1 MLENVL
7 GGLFMTDKTDKS
19 PLLSMTGNAFLT
31 FFKVLP
37 ALLLFEVAYKLL
49 CAAIFRPLLGL
60 IMQQALKISGHE
72 MVFNGDIAGFYTN
85 AAGIIGTVLLAIFAA
100 FLAYFEFA
108 VLILMIYYRYTGRPV
123 SLADSIKM
131 ALTTF
136 KSMRSIGFIGFI
148 LYTLGLLPL
157 INLGFA
163 PSIRPEGEIPNFISG
178 ELYKSTFGS
187 VVMAAFYVVMYL
199 LFFCLI
205 FVLPAMVLRR
215 RKFGRSIRVS
225 LSLLLSMKLK
235 NVIPLLAVFILWGVL
250 FLYPGFVPTY
260 YAGISDADLAQILGN
275 FFFSWK
281 SILHFLLGE
290 GLQIVLK
297 ILLFTYLIA
306 LYLLTSGKVSL
317 NEKAMPTID
326 RRLQTTQNVLLRVY
340 GFFRRIGQSAGFWIR
355 SRPFYQNYK
364 RPIWAVICVLLF
376 LGVFGLLYNQPNA
389 YDQVVVGHR
398 GSQEGVENTLQA
410 IKGAID
416 AKADYAEVDVLLS
429 KDGVPMVLHDDNL
442 KRLSGQNLNV
452 YDLTARQLSAISLS
466 QNDFSGTISTLQETI
481 DYCRGKI
488 DLLIELK
495 LHGHESADLV
505 KAVTQVVEQSHFQR
519 NCEIMSLE
527 YDLVEQLKTGYPEY
541 TIGYCVYG
549 NLGSARL
556 NALRELNVD
565 FLIIEESVASKSFI
579 SECNRAWLPTY
590 VWTVNETQSMESCL
604 KMGAAGIITDKPKEA
619 RSIVDQFIKDSM

>member
-1 MLENVL
+1 
-7 GGLFMTDKTDKS
+7 MTDRS
-19 PLLSMTGNAFLT
+19 PFLNMIGTASLT

-49 CAAIFRPLLGL
+49 CTAIFSPLLSL
-60 IMQQALKISGHE
+60 IMQQALNISGYE
-72 MVFNGDIAGFYTN
+72 MAFNGDIAGFYTN
-85 AAGIIGTVLLAIFAA
+85 AAGIIGTIVLCIFAA

-108 VLILMIYYRYTGRPV
+108 VLILMIYYRYMGSPF
-123 SLADSIKM
+123 SLADSMKM

-136 KSMRSIGFIGFI
+136 RSMRSVGFIGFI
-148 LYTLGLLPL
+148 LYALGLLPL

-163 PSIRPEGEIPNFISG
+163 PSIRPKGEIPNFISG
-178 ELYKSTFGS
+178 ELYKSTLGTIG
-187 VVMAAFYVVMYL
+187 MAVFYVIMYL

-235 NVIPLLAVFILWGVL
+235 HAIPLILVFVLWGVL
-250 FLYPGFVPTY
+250 FLYPGFMPTY

-290 GLQIVLK
+290 GLQILLK
-297 ILLFTYLIA
+297 IMLFTFLIA

-326 RRLQTTQNVLLRVY
+326 RRLQTTHSILSRVY
-340 GFFRRIGQSAGFWIR
+340 GFFRKIGQSVSFWIR
-355 SRPFYQNYK
+355 SRPFYQNHR
-364 RPIWAVICVLLF
+364 RPIWAVICILLF

-410 IKGAID
+410 IKGAVD
-416 AKADYAEVDVLLS
+416 AKADYAEIDILLS
-429 KDGVPMVLHDDNL
+429 KDGVPMVVHDDNL
-442 KRLSGQNLNV
+442 KRLSGENLKV
-452 YDLTARQLSAISLS
+452 YEMTARQLSRVSLS
-466 QNDFSGTISTLQETI
+466 QNEFSGKISTLADTI

-495 LHGHESADLV
+495 LHGHEKTDIV
-505 KAVTQVVEQSHFQR
+505 KAVTRVVEQKHFQR

-527 YDLVEQLKTGYPEY
+527 YDLVKKLKTGYPEY

-549 NLGSARL
+549 NLGAAKL
-556 NALRELNVD
+556 NSLRELNVD

-590 VWTVNETQSMESCL
+590 VWTVNEKQSMESCL

-619 RSIVDQFIKDSM
+619 RSVVDQFVKDSM

>member
-1 MLENVL
+1 
-7 GGLFMTDKTDKS
+7 MTDRS
-19 PLLSMTGNAFLT
+19 PFLNMIGTAFLT

-49 CAAIFRPLLGL
+49 CTAIFSPLLSL
-60 IMQQALKISGHE
+60 IMQQALNISGYE
-72 MVFNGDIAGFYTN
+72 MAFNGDIAGFYTN
-85 AAGIIGTVLLAIFAA
+85 AAGIIGTIVLCIFAA

-108 VLILMIYYRYTGRPV
+108 VLILMIYYRYMGIPF
-123 SLADSIKM
+123 SLADSMKM

-136 KSMRSIGFIGFI
+136 RSMRSVGFIGFI
-148 LYTLGLLPL
+148 LYALGLLPL

-163 PSIRPEGEIPNFISG
+163 PSIRPKGEIPNFISG
-178 ELYKSTFGS
+178 ELYKSTLGTIG
-187 VVMAAFYVVMYL
+187 MAVFYVIMYL

-235 NVIPLLAVFILWGVL
+235 HAIPLILVFVLWGVL
-250 FLYPGFVPTY
+250 FLYPGFIPTY

-290 GLQIVLK
+290 GLQILLK
-297 ILLFTYLIA
+297 IMLFTFLIA

-326 RRLQTTQNVLLRVY
+326 RRLQTTHSILSRVY
-340 GFFRRIGQSAGFWIR
+340 GLFRKIGQSVSFWIR
-355 SRPFYQNYK
+355 SRPFYQNHK
-364 RPIWAVICVLLF
+364 RPIWAVICILLF

-410 IKGAID
+410 IKGAVD
-416 AKADYAEVDVLLS
+416 AKADYAEIDILLS
-429 KDGVPMVLHDDNL
+429 KDGVPMVVHDDNL
-442 KRLSGQNLNV
+442 KRLSGENLKV
-452 YDLTARQLSAISLS
+452 YDMTARQLSHVSLS
-466 QNDFSGTISTLQETI
+466 QNDFSGKISTLADTI

-495 LHGHESADLV
+495 LHGHEKTDIV
-505 KAVTQVVEQSHFQR
+505 KAVTRVVEQKHFQR

-527 YDLVEQLKTGYPEY
+527 YDLVKKLKTGYPEY
-541 TIGYCVYG
+541 KIGYCVYG
-549 NLGSARL
+549 NLGAAKL
-556 NALRELNVD
+556 NSLRELNVD

-590 VWTVNETQSMESCL
+590 VWTVNEKQSMESCL
-604 KMGAAGIITDKPKEA
+604 KMGATGIITDKPKEA
-619 RSIVDQFIKDSM
+619 RSVVDQFVKDSM

>member
-1 MLENVL
+1 MK
-7 GGLFMTDKTDKS
+7 DRS
-19 PLLSMTGNAFLT
+19 PLLSMTGTAFLT

-37 ALLLFEVAYKLL
+37 ALLLFEAAYKLL
-49 CAAIFRPLLGL
+49 CAAIFHPLLGI
-60 IMQQALKISGHE
+60 IMQQALNISGYE
-72 MVFNGDIAGFYTN
+72 MAFNGDIAGFYTN
-85 AAGIIGTVLLAIFAA
+85 AAGIIGTVLLCIFAA

-108 VLILMIYYRYTGRPV
+108 VLILVIYYRYTGSSF
-123 SLADSIKM
+123 SLADSMKM

-136 KSMRSIGFIGFI
+136 KSLRSFGFIGFI
-148 LYTLGLLPL
+148 LYSLGLLPL

-163 PSIRPEGEIPNFISG
+163 PAIRPEGEIPNFISG
-178 ELYKSTFGS
+178 ELYKSTLGTIG
-187 VVMAAFYVVMYL
+187 MAVFYVIMYL

-225 LSLLLSMKLK
+225 LSLLLSIKLK
-235 NVIPLLAVFILWGVL
+235 HAIPLILVFILWGVL
-250 FLYPGFVPTY
+250 FLYPGYVPTY

-281 SILHFLLGE
+281 SILQFLLGE
-290 GLQIVLK
+290 GVQILLK
-297 ILLFTYLIA
+297 IMLFTFLIA

-326 RRLQTTQNVLLRVY
+326 RRLQTTQSIVSKVY
-340 GFFRRIGQSAGFWIR
+340 GFFRKIGQSVSFWVR
-355 SRPFYQNYK
+355 SRPFYQNHK
-364 RPIWAVICVLLF
+364 RPIWAVVCILLF

-410 IKGAID
+410 INGAID
-416 AKADYAEVDVLLS
+416 AKADYAEIDILLS
-429 KDGVPMVLHDDNL
+429 KDGVPMVVHDDNL
-442 KRLSGQNLNV
+442 KRLSGKNLNV
-452 YDLTARQLSAISLS
+452 YDLTARQLSKLSLS
-466 QNDFSGTISTLQETI
+466 QKDFSGKISTLGETI

-495 LHGHESADLV
+495 LHGHEKEDIV
-505 KAVTQVVEQSHFQR
+505 KAVTRVVEQKHFQR

-527 YDLVEQLKTGYPEY
+527 YELVKKLKTGYPEY

-549 NLGSARL
+549 NLGAARL
-556 NALRELNVD
+556 NSLRELNVD
-565 FLIIEESVASKSFI
+565 FLIIEESVATKSFI

-590 VWTVNETQSMESCL
+590 VWTVNERQSMESCL

-619 RSIVDQFIKDSM
+619 RSVVDQFVRDSM